1 MERDAIWRK
10 LVEKKYVNEWG
21 VDDARGWEV
30 VLTEY
35 VFRSMLEVD
44 GVDIFLVRKV

>member
-1 MERDAIWRK
+1 M
-10 LVEKKYVNEWG
+10 LMNG